1 MSSKLEDFGLSDYDW
16 TTPHRADS
24 PSMYLYELVN
34 WLTTVI
40 DSLALKDTYK
50 EEAYSGAVS
59 YIASCFL
66 VRTDFSSLASHRTR
80 QTTTPSSEPFP
91 SPGPLYCLRVN
102 GIGNS
107 FLFLRTLAGLPH
119 GPRHPDDERERHRE
133 PPPGRGLPRRGA
145 QAEQP
150 LPRRRLR

>member
-1 MSSKLEDFGLSDYDW
+1 MKAAGSFIATRAKAIARITEAMSSKLEDFGLSDYDW

-66 VRTDFSSLASHRTR
+66 VRTDFSSLASYRTR
-80 QTTTPSSEPFP
+80 TNNNTPIQAVPFP
-91 SPGPLYCLRVN
+91 RSSLPSPCQRYRKLIPFSACPC
-102 GIGNS
+102 
-107 FLFLRTLAGLPH
+107 RTSSRAATS
-119 GPRHPDDERERHRE
+119 R
-133 PPPGRGLPRRGA
+133 
-145 QAEQP
+145 
-150 LPRRRLR
+150 